1 MNKSG
6 IADPFTIDEPS
17 FRACFTAPSLAL
29 FASMVVGWVLT
40 VGRHTIS
47 NVILTM
53 GLHESRHFAS
63 VYRFVGR
70 GRWLP
75 DMVSRAVYELL
86 VETLVPCD
94 AEILLVV
101 DDTLNKHRGKK
112 ICGAGWQHDGSAP
125 GDKKRKGYGL
135 CFVIVGLA
143 VRLTGIADRV
153 FCLPYAAR
161 LSWPPRAK
169 VKPATMEYKTKPQL
183 ALELIELT
191 RSWTEVDRRIRVI
204 TDSGYTCETVI
215 NGRPE
220 GTEITGRI
228 SRRSALYELPPESPQ
243 PGRGRPR
250 KKGSRM
256 PSPQA
261 LFQDRTLP
269 WEEMR
274 TGTGKKERVRQVCRF
289 PAIWYHAVGN
299 QPLNVVLSH
308 DLSGTYTDTVFL
320 DTDLAAKCHEVIGRY
335 EARSSIEVTHHETK
349 ELLGAAD
356 PQCRSEQSAVRT
368 PLFAYWAYCLVVF
381 WFVGHFKT
389 ARSLVAD
396 RGPWY
401 RQKKGF
407 SFSDMLAAA
416 RRSHFKI
423 RFMKEASEHGTL
435 PKFNDARSTRQ
446 TKHTEN
452 AKL

>member
-1 MNKSG
+1 MAKQ
-6 IADPFTIDEPS
+6 AVAQPFTVDEIS
-17 FRACFTAPSLAL
+17 FRACFTAPSLEI
-29 FASMVVGWVLT
+29 FAAMMVGWVLT
-40 VGRHTIS
+40 IGRHTIS

-70 GRWLP
+70 GRWLA

-86 VETLVPCD
+86 VETLVPWE

-112 ICGAGWQHDGSAP
+112 ICGAGWQHDGSAV

-135 CFVIVGLA
+135 CFVIIGLA
-143 VRLTGIADRV
+143 VRLPGIADRV

-161 LSWPPRAK
+161 LWWPPRAK
-169 VKPATMEYKTKPQL
+169 VKPATMAYKTKPQL

-191 RSWTEVDRRIRVI
+191 RSWTVKDRRIRVV
-204 TDSGYTCETVI
+204 TDSGYTCDTVI
-215 NGRPE
+215 NGRPPD
-220 GTEITGRI
+220 TEITGRI
-228 SRRSALYELPPESPQ
+228 SRCSALYELPPETSQ
-243 PGRGRPR
+243 RGRGRPR
-250 KKGSRM
+250 KKGRRM
-256 PSPQA
+256 PAPEA
-261 LFQDRTLP
+261 LFRDRTLP

-274 TGTGKKERVRQVCRF
+274 TGSGRKERVRQVCGF

-299 QPLNVVLSH
+299 KPLKVVLSH
-308 DLSGTYTDTVFL
+308 DLSGTYTDTVFV
-320 DTDLAAKCHEVIGRY
+320 DTDLAASPHEVIGRY

-356 PQCRSEQSAVRT
+356 PQCRTEQSAART
-368 PLFAYWAYCLVVF
+368 PLFAYWAYSLVVL
-381 WFVGHFKT
+381 WFVRHCQT
-389 ARSLVAD
+389 ARHFVLE

-401 RQKKGF
+401 RQKKCF

-416 RRSHFKI
+416 RRSHFKV
-423 RFMKEASEHGTL
+423 RFVKDACEHSTL
-435 PKFNDARSTRQ
+435 PKINAARFTR
-446 TKHTEN
+446 HT
-452 AKL
+452 